1 MARLNEHLDIH
12 NLREPCQSA
21 YRAGHSTETAL
32 VKVYNDMLC
41 AVDNHQYVLL
51 VLLDL
56 SAAFDTID
64 HGAMLSRLNNLFGI
78 TGDALT
84 WMQSYF
90 SDRTQRIVINKHAST
105 PLPLSTGIPQGSVA
119 GPGTFPAYTQPIA
132 TVARQHGVNL
142 HLYADDTQLYIGCR
156 LQDHEA
162 SKQQLETCITEVR
175 QWMADNMLKLNDDK
189 TEYIVIGS
197 RHMLR
202 QVPESLLS
210 IRVGNKTIN
219 ATSSAR
225 NIGVM
230 VDSALSMEQQVT
242 NVCRAC
248 YVGLRDVGKIRPYLT
263 EDATKKLVI
272 AFVISKLD
280 CNNALLYKISK
291 FLQDKLQLVQNNAAR
306 LIVQKAKHESIK
318 ETRKKLHW
326 LPIEFRIKYKINLLT
341 FKCLQN
347 LAPIYLQDLL
357 HPYEPK
363 RDLRSADKGYLRET
377 KTRTVAGDRAF
388 CNAAPT
394 LWKKLPGNVRNQE
407 SLESFK
413 SELKTYLFEQA
424 FNIKNN
430 H

>member
-1 MARLNEHLDIH
+1 MVRLNDHLDEH
-12 NLREPCQSA
+12 SLREPCQSA

-41 AVDNHQYVLL
+41 AVDDRQYVLL

-64 HGAMLSRLNNLFGI
+64 HEAMISRLNNLFGI
-78 TGDALT
+78 TGRALT
-84 WMQSYF
+84 WMKSYF
-90 SDRTQRIVINKHAST
+90 SERTQRIVVNKCAST
-105 PLPLSTGIPQGSVA
+105 PIPLSTGIPQGSVA

-132 TVARQHGVNL
+132 TVARQNGIDL

-162 SKQQLETCITEVR
+162 SKQQLESCIAEVR

-189 TEYIVIGS
+189 TEYLVIGS

-210 IRVGNKTIN
+210 IQVGDKTI
-219 ATSSAR
+219 AAVSSAR

-230 VDSALSMEQQVT
+230 VDSTLSMEQQVT

-248 YVGLRDVGKIRPYLT
+248 YMGIRDVGKIRPYLT

-291 FLQDKLQLVQNNAAR
+291 FLQNKLQLVQNNAAR
-306 LIVQKAKHESIK
+306 LIVRKTKHESIK
-318 ETRKKLHW
+318 ETRKHLHW
-326 LPIEFRIKYKINLLT
+326 LPIEFRIRYKINLLT

-347 LAPIYLQDLL
+347 LAPIYLQELL

-363 RDLRSADKGYLRET
+363 RDLRSADKGYLKET

-388 CNAAPT
+388 CNAAPA
-394 LWKKLPGNVRNQE
+394 LWKQLPDNVRNQE
-407 SLESFK
+407 SLDCFK
-413 SELKTYLFEQA
+413 SELKTYLFGLA
-424 FNIKNN
+424 FKWNKQ
-430 H
+430 